1 MDFTAGPWAV
11 ISLGMERIP
20 GLSSP
25 EFSVGSALCS
35 SQGCA
40 LVVRMGWEGSLDLGM
55 LPVERHLAGRCLWH
69 QPDQA
74 GLWLLQKYSG
84 VKCVGFPSLLLKL
97 FSCLLCLLSCLWEL
111 FPLALIL
118 PFPGHSAAAEGSCWR
133 EQPCAWPC
141 LLPCSGNHGSLQF
154 SSLACRKSQPS
165 HGKTG

>member
-1 MDFTAGPWAV
+1 MWDQLCAPPRAVRWWCRWDGKDPW
-11 ISLGMERIP
+11 IWECCQWRGTLLGDVSGIN
-20 GLSSP
+20 
-25 EFSVGSALCS
+25 
-35 SQGCA
+35 
-40 LVVRMGWEGSLDLGM
+40 
-55 LPVERHLAGRCLWH
+55 
-69 QPDQA
+69 QA

-84 VKCVGFPSLLLKL
+84 VKCIGFPSLLLKL

-133 EQPCAWPC
+133 EQPCAWLC

-154 SSLACRKSQPS
+154 SSLARRKSQPS